1 MLYRIPSF
9 GAVSLVFT
17 VTMLACG
24 QSMAEGTVSVKARD
38 LKLDVP
44 KSWKQEEPSSSMR
57 VAQFLIP
64 AAEGDKEDATMVVF
78 KFPGG
83 GAMMANINRWVN
95 QFEPEGRKVDLV
107 VGKSP
112 QGEYALVH
120 ISGDYGAM
128 DMVSRKF
135 VEHKGWRVSGVVI
148 SMPEKGSYFLKLSGP
163 EKTVAEQATALRA
176 AFGGD
181 QTSEKKVA
189 VN

>member
-1 MLYRIPSF
+1 MSHRSQ
-9 GAVSLVFT
+9 SLVLLSISLGF
-17 VTMLACG
+17 MSLPCDL
-24 QSMAEGTVSVKARD
+24 SIAEETVSVKSRD
-38 LKLDVP
+38 LKLDIP

-57 VAQFLIP
+57 VAQFRIP
-64 AAEGDKEDATMVVF
+64 AAEGDKDDATMAVF

-95 QFEPEGRKVDLV
+95 QFKPEGRKVDLV
-107 VGKSP
+107 IGKSP

-120 ISGDYGAM
+120 ISGDYGTM
-128 DMVSRKF
+128 DMVSRKY

-148 SMPEKGSYFLKLSGP
+148 SMPEKGSYFLKMSGP
-163 EKTVAEQATALRA
+163 EKTVAGQAAALRA

-181 QTSEKKVA
+181 EASEKKVD